1 MRTGVWAIDGRGR
14 PSEDR
19 YFIQDVSGEFLIAG
33 VFDGHSG
40 SSTVD
45 LTIKLLPGKL
55 ADFIKTV
62 GNDEPALRAGLQRIF
77 IEHDKTIARQGP
89 LVYRSSGSTA
99 TVAIITPT
107 HCYIAFIGDSPAFI
121 FDPDTGAILS
131 AIGKHSPNRTDEN
144 ARINKNGGFVTHDDG
159 DAPRVDGAL
168 MVSRAF
174 GDFSL
179 KFQNERIPE
188 FDKNWAKDFRV
199 VADPEIV
206 VIPRP
211 LRGYL
216 AICSDGLVDK
226 PDGKFR
232 TPNEIASEIIGIHPS
247 DDLNAVAKQVIHN
260 QIKIFADSP
269 SEYSKSDADD
279 ITLVLIDF
287 SKTTQKG
294 GVATRKNRR
303 RKKHTKRISHN
314 SHGLPKTFII

>member
-1 MRTGVWAIDGRGR
+1 MRTGVWTIDGRGR

-19 YFIQDVSGEFLIAG
+19 YFIQDLSGDFLIAG

-45 LTIKLLPGKL
+45 LTIKLLPSKL
-55 ADFIKTV
+55 AELIKTV
-62 GNDEPALRAGLQRIF
+62 GDNEQALRAGLQRTF
-77 IEHDKTIARQGP
+77 IEHDKTIAKQGP
-89 LVYRSSGSTA
+89 LFYRNSGSTA

-121 FDPDTGAILS
+121 FDPDTAAVIS
-131 AIGKHSPNRTDEN
+131 AIGKHSPARSDEHS
-144 ARINKNGGFVTHDDG
+144 RIVKNDGFITMEEG

-179 KFQNERIPE
+179 KFQNERVPE

-199 VADPEIV
+199 VADPEII

-211 LRGYL
+211 ARGYL

-226 PDGKFR
+226 PDGEFR
-232 TPNEIASEIIGIHPS
+232 TPNEIANEIVGLGLS
-247 DDLNAVAKQVIHN
+247 DDLNSLAKQLIYN
-260 QIKIFADSP
+260 QVKVYADSP
-269 SEYSKSDADD
+269 AEYSASDADD
-279 ITLVLIDF
+279 ITLVLVDF
-287 SKTTQKG
+287 SKSLRG
-294 GVATRKNRR
+294 GAAITRKAR
-303 RKKHTKRISHN
+303 RKRKANTKKTST
-314 SHGLPKTFII
+314 SATLPKTFLI